1 MVKVAEQVKVTVKK
15 LKDLHQKLTRD
26 IEWMSLRSSIYYNS
40 KRFGKPRLREGNQIY
55 LLRRNIKTTR
65 PSDKLDY
72 KKLGPFKI
80 VRNIKNVSFELQFP
94 PTMKIHLVF
103 HISLLKLAEPNI
115 PQSPAPKIH
124 PDSQEFENEVER
136 ILDVRKTRRRLQ

>member
-1 MVKVAEQVKVTVKK
+1 VKK
-15 LKDLHQKLTRD
+15 LKNLHQKLTRD
-26 IEWMSLRSSIYYNS
+26 IEWISLRSSIYYNS
-40 KRFGKPRLREGNQIY
+40 KKFERSRLKERDQVY

-65 PSDKLDY
+65 PSDKLNH

-94 PTMKIHLVF
+94 LTIKIYFIF
-103 HISLLKLAEPNI
+103 HISLFELADPNI

-124 PDSQEFENEVER
+124 PDSQEFKDEIER
-136 ILDVRKTRRRLQ
+136 ILDIRKTRERLQ